1 MKYKFALCVFLLCLA
16 TAAALSDDK
25 LDDPWDSSELV
36 APTTLA
42 AQLRTITP
50 GRSILCV
57 GPTAAY
63 RRAHVPNA
71 ILAGP
76 DSKPKGLTLLSEAVK
91 NIPHDADLIIYC
103 GCCPFVRCP
112 NIRPAYRALKEMGY
126 IHIRILKLNTD
137 LNTDWVE
144 KGFAID
150 LSTN

>member
-76 DSKPKGLTLLSEAVK
+76 DSKPRGLTLLSEAVK